1 MSYAAEELT
10 AASPRRFS
18 TLGRLKALFKSIL
31 GRIDL
36 SHFPGSCCS

>member
-10 AASPRRFS
+10 TASRS
-18 TLGRLKALFKSIL
+18 VSILGRLRALFKSIV